1 MDRHCSSALLTVQH
15 PESPKSVNYVLY
27 PELDSFLQKEVAASQ
42 MKRGGGL
49 VSFEVPGGS
58 DGAMKFLNSL
68 EMISLSSNLGDA
80 RSIATHPSTTTHAR
94 LTEDERIAVGVTP
107 GLIRL
112 SVGLEEAT
120 NILKNLDRTLEKA
133 FG

>member
-1 MDRHCSSALLTVQH
+1 M
-15 PESPKSVNYVLY
+15 
-27 PELDSFLQKEVAASQ
+27 
-42 MKRGGGL
+42 
-49 VSFEVPGGS
+49 SFEVPGGS
-58 DGAMKFLNSL
+58 DGAMKFLNGL

-80 RSIATHPSTTTHAR
+80 RSIATHPSTTHAR